1 MEASTSKKRMLK
13 RIHWCK
19 EHILFISTLFLLAFI
34 PLYPKL
40 PLLNIQNT
48 WVYIRL
54 EDFFVLGSLVFWF
67 YLMGKKKVSLNTPL
81 TSSMFLF
88 WMVGGIATVH
98 GVLLI
103 FPTIANVFP
112 NVALFSYIRRIEY
125 MSVFFISY
133 WGIRDKKHVAI
144 ALYAL
149 IGTVISICAYGL
161 GQRYL
166 GFPAFLTMN
175 EEFAKGI
182 PLTLSALSRVPSTF
196 GGHYDLAAY
205 LVLVLPILLSMM
217 FGGIT
222 RLRIPVVGAVFF
234 VGVYVLFLT
243 VSRISLIALVVA
255 SFIVLV
261 FYTRRLILYM
271 IPFVLCVAA
280 GALYLSPNLLARYAS
295 TLTPVDILT
304 DAKTGTPIGKV
315 TTVPNTYFADKVVR
329 QQNFTSPRDY
339 VVRHESMD
347 INSPLAS
354 VSGIIIPH
362 TAIPL
367 NVPLMVSSI
376 VSTGEDLPQGTGY
389 VNLPLSPI
397 SKSLNNFYYEII
409 KKDQSGPV
417 EVQIINGPYLIKK
430 SLAYDLS
437 YTTRFQGEW
446 PHALA
451 AFRKNIFLGS
461 GYGSVSLAV
470 DNSYLRMLAEVGTF
484 GTLAFIGIFV
494 MFGIVIYTQF
504 RTIESPLV
512 KSLVVG
518 LSAGIVG
525 LCINAIF
532 IDVFEASKV
541 AFSLWLLVGIALGTL
556 KTRSDIQFDVKK
568 EVMKVLSHPLVGI
581 LSILV
586 VGYTLYGVVTTY
598 YFHADDFTWL
608 RWASRCAAPTDLG
621 RCPVNL
627 REIGSY
633 FLNADG
639 FFYRPGTKIYFL
651 LMQSTAWLNQS
662 TYHLVS
668 LVLHLLNATL
678 VYLLFRK
685 IFKGGVLALVGGML
699 FVIIGGYSEAVVWIS
714 AVGFLFTTFFALVS
728 LFATARWYVT
738 GSRIMLV
745 SALLSSV
752 MAAQFHELGVVS
764 PLISLAYVF
773 VFLYEDNICT
783 FAQQKR
789 LWYLLLPIPVYLI
802 ARLAAGSH
810 WFSGDYSYNIIK
822 FPLNSVGNIFGYLA
836 AILGGPQVVSAVD
849 MLRSVF
855 RSHLFISTLLG
866 GFLLFAAY
874 RSVGTMLKAWGT
886 QEKRIV
892 IFGTVFF
899 LCSLLPFLGLGN
911 IALRYGYMATIG
923 IVILLVIC
931 VNRLY
936 EYLLVNGEDVAR
948 YCTVVFFSM
957 FLLFQF
963 IQRHKMLDNWQES
976 GEKIRKSV
984 ISLNAAYTD
993 EWASLPMEFHIA
1005 NLPIKNGYAWVYPV
1019 GFSDMVWFVTKNDA
1033 VRIFYDTST
1042 EAALDA
1048 IEYGSRTQRV
1058 FEFDPSGELLPRHK
1072 EWRNQ

>member
-1 MEASTSKKRMLK
+1 MEASTSKKHMLK
-13 RIHWCK
+13 RINWCK
-19 EHILFISTLFLLAFI
+19 EHILFISTIVLLAFI

-40 PLLNIQNT
+40 PLFNIQNT

-54 EDFFVLGSLVFWF
+54 EDFLVLGSLCVWF
-67 YLMGKKKVSLNTPL
+67 FLMGKKKVSLNTPL
-81 TSSMFLF
+81 TSPMFLF
-88 WMVGGIATVH
+88 WMVGGLATVH

-112 NVALFSYIRRIEY
+112 NVALFSYIRRVEY

-133 WGIRDKKHVAI
+133 WGIRDKKHVSI

-205 LVLVLPILLSMM
+205 LVLVLPILLSLM

-222 RLRIPVVGAVFF
+222 RVFIPVVGAV
-234 VGVYVLFLT
+234 VLIGVYVLFLT

-255 SFIVLV
+255 SGIVLI
-261 FYTRRLILYM
+261 FYTKRLVLYM
-271 IPFVLCVAA
+271 IPLILCVAA
-280 GALYLSPNLLARYAS
+280 VALYLSPNLLARYAS

-304 DAKTGTPIGKV
+304 DAKTGTPIGTV
-315 TTVPNTYFADKVVR
+315 TTVPNTYFADKIVR

-339 VVRHESMD
+339 VMRHESMD
-347 INSPLAS
+347 IHSPLAS
-354 VSGIIIPH
+354 VSGIILPY
-362 TAIPL
+362 TAISPT
-367 NVPLMVSSI
+367 VPLMVSSI

-397 SKSLNNFYYEII
+397 TKSLNNFYYEII

-417 EVQIINGPYLIKK
+417 EVQVINGPYLIKK

-446 PHALA
+446 PHAIA

-470 DNSYLRMLAEVGTF
+470 DNSYLRMLAEVGIF
-484 GTLAFIGIFV
+484 GTLAFFGIFV
-494 MFGIVIYTQF
+494 MFGIVIYKQF
-504 RTIESPLV
+504 RSIESPLV
-512 KSLVVG
+512 RSLVVG

-525 LCINAIF
+525 LCINALF

-541 AFSLWLLVGIALGTL
+541 AFSLWLLVGIALGAMKL
-556 KTRSDIQFDVKK
+556 ESDTRLDVRK
-568 EVMKVLSHPLVGI
+568 EVVRVLSHPIVGI
-581 LSILV
+581 LILLV
-586 VGYTLYGVVTTY
+586 VGYTLYGAITTY
-598 YFHADDFTWL
+598 YFHADDFIWL
-608 RWASRCAAPTDLG
+608 HWAARCAEPTDLG
-621 RCPVNL
+621 RCPVNVS
-627 REIGSY
+627 EIAAY
-633 FLNADG
+633 FTQADG

-651 LMQSTAWLNQS
+651 IMQATAWLNQS

-668 LVLHLLNATL
+668 LVVHLFNAVL
-678 VYLLFRK
+678 VYMLLRMV
-685 IFKGGVLALVGGML
+685 FKGGALALMGALL

-714 AVGFLFTTFFALVS
+714 AVGFLFTTFFVLVS
-728 LFATARWYVT
+728 LFATARWHMT
-738 GSRIMLV
+738 GSRVM
-745 SALLSSV
+745 LLSAVLSSIL
-752 MAAQFHELGVVS
+752 ASQFHELGIVS

-773 VFLYEDNICT
+773 VFLYEGTIRA
-783 FAQQKR
+783 FIQQKR
-789 LWYLLLPIPVYLI
+789 MWYLLIPIPVYLI
-802 ARLAAGSH
+802 ARVGAGSH
-810 WFSGDYSYNIIK
+810 WFNGDYSYNLLK
-822 FPLNSVGNIFGYLA
+822 LPLNSVGNLFGYLA
-836 AILGGPQVVSAVD
+836 AILGGPQAIGLVD
-849 MLRSVF
+849 MLRIGL
-855 RSHLFISTLLG
+855 RSHVLVSSVLG
-866 GFLLFAAY
+866 VLVLGLSY
-874 RSVGTMLKAWGT
+874 RVSRSMLRTWGM

-892 IFGTVFF
+892 LFGLLFF
-899 LCSLLPFLGLGN
+899 VVSLLPFIGLGN

-923 IVILLVIC
+923 VVILLVIC
-931 VNRLY
+931 IKKLY
-936 EYLLVNGEDVAR
+936 EYLLVNGEDIAR
-948 YCTVVFFSM
+948 YSTVVFFSV

-976 GEKIRKSV
+976 GEKIQRSV

-993 EWASLPMEFHIA
+993 EWSTLPMEFHIV

-1033 VRIFYDTST
+1033 VKIFYDVST
-1042 EAALDA
+1042 QAALDA
-1048 IEYGSRTQRV
+1048 IEYGSKTQRV
-1058 FEFDPSGELLPRHK
+1058 FEFDPSGALIPKHK

>member
-1 MEASTSKKRMLK
+1 MLK
-13 RIHWCK
+13 LIHWCK

-40 PLLNIQNT
+40 PLFNIQNT

-54 EDFFVLGSLVFWF
+54 EDFFVLGALIIWF

-81 TSSMFLF
+81 TSSLFLF

-125 MSVFFISY
+125 MSVFFIAY
-133 WGIRDKKHVAI
+133 WGIRDKKHVSI
-144 ALYAL
+144 ALYVLMA
-149 IGTVISICAYGL
+149 TVICISAYGL

-217 FGGIT
+217 FGGIK
-222 RLRIPVVGAVFF
+222 RLLIPFVGVVFL

-255 SFIVLV
+255 GLLVLV
-261 FYTRRLILYM
+261 FHTKRLILYM
-271 IPFVLCVAA
+271 IPLVLCVAA

-304 DAKTGTPIGKV
+304 DAKTGNPIGKV

-339 VVRHESMD
+339 VLRHESMD

-354 VSGIIIPH
+354 VSGIIIPY
-362 TAIPL
+362 TAIPA

-417 EVQIINGPYLIKK
+417 EVQVINGPYLIKK

-484 GTLAFIGIFV
+484 GTLAFFGIFV
-494 MFGIVIYTQF
+494 MFGIVIYTQL
-504 RTIESPLV
+504 RSVESPLV

-518 LSAGIVG
+518 LCSGIVG

-541 AFSLWLLVGIALGTL
+541 AFSLWLLVGIALGSL
-556 KTRSDIQFDVKK
+556 RLGSDMRMDMKK
-568 EVMKVLSHPLVGI
+568 EVMRVLSHPLVGI

-586 VGYTLYGVVTTY
+586 VGYTLYGAVTTY

-608 RWASRCAAPTDLG
+608 HWAASCSAPNDLG
-621 RCPVNL
+621 RCSLNL

-633 FLNADG
+633 FLEADG

-651 LMQSTAWLNQS
+651 VMQSAAWLNQS

-685 IFKGGVLALVGGML
+685 IFKGGILALIGGML

-714 AVGFLFTTFFALVS
+714 AVGFLFTTFFIL
-728 LFATARWYVT
+728 LGIFATAEWYTFGKRALSVLAILS
-738 GSRIMLV
+738 GLV
-745 SALLSSV
+745 
-752 MAAQFHELGVVS
+752 AAQFHELGIVS
-764 PLISLAYVF
+764 PFISLAYVYI
-773 VFLYEDNICT
+773 FLYEGSLRT
-783 FAQQKR
+783 FIQQKR
-789 LWYLLLPIPVYLI
+789 LWYLLIPVPVYLI

-810 WFSGDYSYNIIK
+810 WFSGDYSYNIVK

-836 AILGGPQVVSAVD
+836 AILGGPQAVSAVD
-849 MLRSVF
+849 LLRIAL
-855 RSHLFISTLLG
+855 RSHLVISTLLG
-866 GFLLFAAY
+866 GLLLFIAY
-874 RSVGTMLKAWGT
+874 KVVSTVFKTWGV
-886 QEKRIV
+886 QEKRIAL
-892 IFGTVFF
+892 FGTVFF
-899 LCSLLPFLGLGN
+899 LLALLPFLGLGN

-923 IVILLVIC
+923 IVLLLVIG
-931 VNRLY
+931 VHRLY
-936 EYLLVNGEDVAR
+936 TYLLVNGEDVAR
-948 YCTVVFFSM
+948 YSTVVFFSV

-963 IQRHKMLDNWQES
+963 VQRHKMLDNWQEA
-976 GEKIRKSV
+976 GEKIRRSV

-993 EWASLPMEFHIA
+993 DWATLPMELHVV

-1019 GFSDMVWFVTKNDA
+1019 GFSDMVWFMTKNDT

-1042 EAALDA
+1042 EAALDT
-1048 IEYGSRTQRV
+1048 IEYGSKTQRV
-1058 FEFDPSGELLPRHK
+1058 FEFDPRGELIPKYK
-1072 EWRNQ
+1072 EWRDK

>member
-1 MEASTSKKRMLK
+1 MLK
-13 RIHWCK
+13 LLNWCK

-40 PLLNIQNT
+40 PLFNIQNT

-54 EDFFVLGSLVFWF
+54 EDFFVLGSLVVWF

-81 TSSMFLF
+81 TGSLFLF

-133 WGIRDKKHVAI
+133 WGIRDKKQVSI
-144 ALYAL
+144 ALTVL
-149 IGTVISICAYGL
+149 VGTVIAISAYGL
-161 GQRYL
+161 GQRYF

-205 LVLVLPILLSMM
+205 LVLVLPIVLGMM
-217 FGGIT
+217 FGGIN
-222 RLRIPVVGAVFF
+222 RLLIPVVGAVFL

-255 SFIVLV
+255 GLIVLV
-261 FYTRRLILYM
+261 FYTKRLILYM
-271 IPFVLCVAA
+271 IPIVLCVAA

-315 TTVPNTYFADKVVR
+315 TTVQNTYFADKVVR

-339 VVRHESMD
+339 VMRHESMD

-362 TAIPL
+362 TKIPP

-397 SKSLNNFYYEII
+397 SKSLNNFYYEIV

-417 EVQIINGPYLIKK
+417 EVQVINGPYLIKK

-484 GTLAFIGIFV
+484 GTLAFFGIFV
-494 MFGIVIYTQF
+494 MFGIVIYTQM
-504 RTIESPLV
+504 RSLESPLV
-512 KSLVVG
+512 KSLIVG

-541 AFSLWLLVGIALGTL
+541 AFTLWLLVGIALGAL
-556 KTRSDIQFDVKK
+556 KVGSASRLEMKK

-608 RWASRCAAPTDLG
+608 HWAANCAAPTELG

-633 FLNADG
+633 FSHADG

-668 LVLHLLNATL
+668 LVLHLFNALL
-678 VYLLFRK
+678 VYLLLRK
-685 IFKGGVLALVGGML
+685 VLRRDALALVGGML
-699 FVIIGGYSEAVVWIS
+699 FVIIGGYSEAVIWIS
-714 AVGFLFTTFFALVS
+714 AVGFLFTTFFILVS
-728 LFATARWYVT
+728 LFATIRWYET
-738 GSRIMLV
+738 GSRVLFI
-745 SALLSSV
+745 SAILSSII
-752 MAAQFHELGVVS
+752 AAQFHELGIVS

-773 VFLYEDNICT
+773 IFLYEGSTRAFI
-783 FAQQKR
+783 QQKR
-789 LWYLLLPIPVYLI
+789 LWYLLTPIPVYLI
-802 ARLAAGSH
+802 ARLTAGSH
-810 WFSGDYSYNIIK
+810 WFNGDYSYNIVK
-822 FPLNSVGNIFGYLA
+822 LPLNSVGNAIGYLA
-836 AILGGPQVVSAVD
+836 AILGGPQAVSIID
-849 MLRSVF
+849 MLRIAL
-855 RSHLFISTLLG
+855 RSHLLLSTLLG
-866 GFLLFAAY
+866 ILLFVGAY
-874 RSVGTMLKAWGT
+874 RLVNMILKTWGA
-886 QEKRIV
+886 QEKRV
-892 IFGTVFF
+892 AAFGTMFF

-931 VNRLY
+931 VSKLY

-948 YCTVVFFSM
+948 YSTVVFFSI

-963 IQRHKMLDNWQES
+963 VQRHKMLDNWQES
-976 GEKIRKSV
+976 GEKIRRSV
-984 ISLNAAYTD
+984 VSLNAAYTD
-993 EWASLPMEFHIA
+993 EWATLPMELHIV

-1019 GFSDMVWFVTKNDA
+1019 GFSDMVWFMTKNDS
-1033 VRIFYDTST
+1033 VRIFYDAST
-1042 EAALDA
+1042 EKALDM
-1048 IEYGSRTQRV
+1048 IEYGSKTQRV
-1058 FEFDPSGELLPRHK
+1058 FEFDSSGELIPKHK
-1072 EWRNQ
+1072 EWRDL